1 MVSFITRLRRPK
13 TLAFFGLLSLS
24 LLSTLY
30 LLSTRSSPPPSLPS
44 SLPPLSGATPS
55 STLSPADAAKAEQT
69 ANDLYFAQT
78 AQKLYA
84 QYPFL
89 RKLPIDTNK
98 YTIVYDYQKQS
109 LRVRLKKVSRKS
121 VEKEI
126 NQTLTGIGVDLEK
139 TAIYYLDQ

>member
-1 MVSFITRLRRPK
+1 MVNLLTRLRRPK
-13 TLAFFGLLSLS
+13 SLAFLGLISLS
-24 LLSTLY
+24 LFSVLY
-30 LLSTRSSPPPSLPS
+30 LLSTRSTPPPSLPS
-44 SLPPLSGATPS
+44 HLPGSPSTPPS
-55 STLSPADAAKAEQT
+55 PLSPADAAKAEQT
-69 ANDLYFAQT
+69 ANDLYFAKT
-78 AQKLYA
+78 VQKLYA

-89 RKLPIDTNK
+89 RNLPIDTNK

>member
-1 MVSFITRLRRPK
+1 MVNLLTRLRRPK
-13 TLAFFGLLSLS
+13 SLAFLGLLSLS

-44 SLPPLSGATPS
+44 SLPPLSGATPP

-69 ANDLYFAQT
+69 ANDLYFAKT
-78 AQKLYA
+78 VQKLYA

-89 RKLPIDTNK
+89 RNLTIDTNK

>member
-1 MVSFITRLRRPK
+1 MVNLLTRLRRPK
-13 TLAFFGLLSLS
+13 SLAFLGLISLS
-24 LLSTLY
+24 LFSVLY
-30 LLSTRSSPPPSLPS
+30 LLSTRSTPPPSLPS
-44 SLPPLSGATPS
+44 HLPGSPSTPP

-69 ANDLYFAQT
+69 ANDLYFAKT
-78 AQKLYA
+78 VQKLYA

-89 RKLPIDTNK
+89 RNLPIDTNK

>member
-1 MVSFITRLRRPK
+1 MAKNHLGVIGLGVMGRN
-13 TLAFFGLLSLS
+13 LALNAASKGFSVAG
-24 LLSTLY
+24 Y
-30 LLSTRSSPPPSLPS
+30 E
-44 SLPPLSGATPS
+44 
-55 STLSPADAAKAEQT
+55 ADAAKAEQT
-69 ANDLYFAQT
+69 ANDLYFAKT
-78 AQKLYA
+78 VQKLYA

-89 RKLPIDTNK
+89 RNLPIDTNK